1 MRIGIL
7 TLPLHTNYGGI
18 LQAYALQTVLERMG
32 HEVVVFDTPRRKW
45 HIPIWKKPLVYGK
58 RILKRYLLG
67 DKSCIIFR
75 EQKEEDEYPII
86 CQHTR
91 RFIDKYIHLKSIDNL
106 CNLHSND
113 FDCIVVGSDQIWRPL
128 YYADIENAFLKFAEN
143 WDIKRIA
150 YAASFGTDKW
160 EYTPEQTE
168 ECGQLVRLF
177 DQVSVRESAGVEMC
191 RKHFGIEAQ
200 LVLDPTM
207 LLEADDYIS
216 LLKDKSHKD
225 SGLLLSYV
233 LDETDEKKEIISAIA
248 NEKGLK
254 VSKIGANEN
263 NYKVSLEE
271 RVKPS
276 VEQWIRGFYDADFVV
291 TDSFHACVFS
301 ILFKK
306 QFIVIGN
313 EERGVSRLKSLLGMF
328 GLENRLI
335 YSKSNDLPQ
344 DVEYPKVSHI
354 VELNRNK
361 SMTFI
366 ANAILYTHKSFYHY
380 LNS

>member
-32 HEVVVFDTPRRKW
+32 HQVVVLDTPRKKW
-45 HIPIWKKPLVYGK
+45 HVPLWRKPLVYGK
-58 RILKRYLLG
+58 RIFKRCLLG

-75 EQKEEDEYPII
+75 EQKEENEYPII
-86 CQHTR
+86 CQHTQS
-91 RFIDKYIHLKSIDNL
+91 FIDKYIHLKSIDNL
-106 CNLHSND
+106 CNLNSND

-143 WDIKRIA
+143 WNIKRIA
-150 YAASFGTDKW
+150 YAASFGTDRW

-168 ECGQLVRLF
+168 ECGRLIKSF
-177 DQVSVRESAGVEMC
+177 NQVSVREKAGVEMC
-191 RKHFGIEAQ
+191 KRYFGIDAQ

-207 LLEADDYIS
+207 LLEKQDYIS
-216 LLKDKSHKD
+216 LLKDKSPK
-225 SGLLLSYV
+225 SNSLLLSYV
-233 LDETDEKKEIISAIA
+233 LDETDEKKEIISKIAKNRGLNIFKIDA
-248 NEKGLK
+248 NEK
-254 VSKIGANEN
+254 

-271 RVKPS
+271 RIKPS

-313 EERGVSRLKSLLGMF
+313 EERGISRLKSLLGMF

-335 YSKSNDLPQ
+335 SSKIQAIPQDFVYSKISDT
-344 DVEYPKVSHI
+344 VVTY
-354 VELNRNK
+354 RNK
-361 SMTFI
+361 SMNYI
-366 ANAILYTHKSFYHY
+366 LNALV
-380 LNS
+380 NA

>member
-32 HEVVVFDTPRRKW
+32 HQVVVFDTPRKKW
-45 HIPIWKKPLVYGK
+45 HVPLWKKPLVYGK

-75 EQKEEDEYPII
+75 EQKEENEYPII
-86 CQHTR
+86 CQHTQS
-91 RFIDKYIHLKSIDNL
+91 FIDKYIHLKSIDKLSHLN
-106 CNLHSND
+106 SND

-143 WDIKRIA
+143 WNIKRIA
-150 YAASFGTDKW
+150 YAASFGTDRW

-168 ECGQLVRLF
+168 ECGRLVRLF
-177 DQVSVRESAGVEMC
+177 DQVSLREQAGVEMC
-191 RKHFGIEAQ
+191 KSHFGIEAQ
-200 LVLDPTM
+200 LVLDPTL

-216 LLKDKSHKD
+216 LLQDKSSK
-225 SGLLLSYV
+225 SNGLLLSYV
-233 LDETDEKKEIISAIA
+233 LDETDEKKKIISTIAKERGLTLLKIDA
-248 NEKGLK
+248 NEK
-254 VSKIGANEN
+254 
-263 NYKVSLEE
+263 NYKVPLEK
-271 RVKPS
+271 RIKPS

-306 QFIVIGN
+306 QFVVIGN
-313 EERGVSRLKSLLGMF
+313 EERGISRLKSLLGML
-328 GLENRLI
+328 GLDSRLLV
-335 YSKSNDLPQ
+335 SKTQILNLNMSPIKYD
-344 DVEYPKVSHI
+344 I
-354 VELNRNK
+354 VYNLLNNK
-361 SMTFI
+361 KK
-366 ANAILYTHKSFYHY
+366 KSIEFFYN
-380 LNS
+380 L

>member
-32 HEVVVFDTPRRKW
+32 HQVVVFDTPRKGW
-45 HIPIWKKPLVYGK
+45 YIPLWKMPLIYGK
-58 RILKRYLLG
+58 RMFKRYLLG
-67 DKSCIIFR
+67 DKSCIVFR
-75 EQKEEDEYPII
+75 EKKEKNEYPII

-91 RFIDKYIHLKSIDNL
+91 LFIDKYIHLKSIDNL
-106 CNLHSND
+106 CNLNSKD

-128 YYADIENAFLKFAEN
+128 YYVDIENAFLKFAEN

-168 ECGQLVRLF
+168 ECRRLVRLF
-177 DQVSVRESAGVEMC
+177 NQVSVRESAGVEMC
-191 RKHFGIEAQ
+191 RKHFGIKAQ

-207 LLEADDYIS
+207 LLEADDYLS

-263 NYKVSLEE
+263 NYKVSLEK
-271 RVKPS
+271 RIKPS
-276 VEQWIRGFYDADFVV
+276 VEQWIHGFYAADFVV

-313 EERGVSRLKSLLGMF
+313 EKRGVSRLKSLLSMF
-328 GLENRLI
+328 GLESRLVI
-335 YSKSNDLPQ
+335 CKKRTFAMLPIKYDIVYKLLNIKRKESVEFLHNLPKS
-344 DVEYPKVSHI
+344 
-354 VELNRNK
+354 
-361 SMTFI
+361 
-366 ANAILYTHKSFYHY
+366 
-380 LNS
+380 